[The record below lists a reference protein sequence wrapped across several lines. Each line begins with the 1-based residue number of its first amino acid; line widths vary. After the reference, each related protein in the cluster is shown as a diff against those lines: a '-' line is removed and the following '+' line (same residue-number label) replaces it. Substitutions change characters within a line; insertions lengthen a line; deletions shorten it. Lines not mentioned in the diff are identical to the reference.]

1 MKHAVVILVII
12 LLLYISYTQ
21 GWLHLPSILKYS
33 AYNTQSVAPC
43 KDCEAYQVHNAHALE
58 ADGAGAAAKILEE
71 INNRNQTL
79 ISHLEGK
86 YMKSANVSLDPTKN
100 NRIDVIPGSELY
112 ESGGDVVNVLRNQIG
127 REYIQERVL
136 QLLQNYDSKQMYEIS
151 PKNTGNATSYT
162 EDKKVLVLCLR
173 QKQPNADGQYPLHDI
188 NTLMFVV
195 LHELAHMANKSWG
208 HAVDFWVLF
217 KFLLLNGVE
226 ADIYKPVDY
235 KKYPINYCGLWLHYN
250 PLFDNTL

>member
-1 MKHAVVILVII
+1 MQLSLAIVLAI
-12 LLLYISYTQ
+12 LLLCICYAS
-21 GWLHLPSILKYS
+21 GLFNGLKYS

-43 KDCEAYQVHNAHALE
+43 IDCETYQVHKAHVLE
-58 ADGAGAAAKILEE
+58 ADGADAAAKILKE
-71 INNRNQTL
+71 INKRNQTL
-79 ISHLEGK
+79 IAFLEKK
-86 YMKSANVSLDPTKN
+86 YMKTASVQLDPTKN
-100 NRIDVIPGSELY
+100 NRIDVISGSELY
-112 ESGGDVVNVLRNQIG
+112 ESGGSDVAELLRNPIN
-127 REYIQERVL
+127 REYIQERVV

-173 QKQPNADGQYPLHDI
+173 QKQPNSDGQYPLHDI

-195 LHELAHMANKSWG
+195 LHELSHMANKSWG

-235 KKYPINYCGLWLHYN
+235 HKHPINYCGLWLYYN